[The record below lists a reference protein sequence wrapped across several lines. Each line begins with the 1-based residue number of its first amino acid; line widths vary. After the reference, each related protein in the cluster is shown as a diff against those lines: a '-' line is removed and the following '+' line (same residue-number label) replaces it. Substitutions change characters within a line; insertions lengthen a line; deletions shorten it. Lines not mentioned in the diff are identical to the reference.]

1 MSTPKDP
8 YWQKDR
14 HLENKSYGVENS
26 LLIYKRK
33 CFNNNI
39 LYHLSRIC
47 FEIIKAGIKGCR
59 ETLENRIEFPIN
71 PISAVMNGVESI
83 YQQRDRKMEINQK
96 EENGIV
102 SIAIKGRL
110 DADSSAEAETVV
122 KDALGGETS
131 RLLFNLGELEYLS
144 SAGLRVLLS
153 AAKEMRRRDGK
164 IVLCALNEFVKEI
177 FEVSGFQSLIPITDT
192 VESGIEVLS

>member
-1 MSTPKDP
+1 
-8 YWQKDR
+8 
-14 HLENKSYGVENS
+14 
-26 LLIYKRK
+26 
-33 CFNNNI
+33 
-39 LYHLSRIC
+39 
-47 FEIIKAGIKGCR
+47 
-59 ETLENRIEFPIN
+59 
-71 PISAVMNGVESI
+71 
-83 YQQRDRKMEINQK
+83 MEISQK

-110 DADSSAEAETVV
+110 DADSSLEAEKVV
-122 KDALGGETS
+122 KEALGGDAN

-177 FEVSGFQSLIPITDT
+177 FEVSGFQSLIPITES
-192 VESGIEVLS
+192 VESGIEAIS

>member
-1 MSTPKDP
+1 
-8 YWQKDR
+8 
-14 HLENKSYGVENS
+14 
-26 LLIYKRK
+26 
-33 CFNNNI
+33 
-39 LYHLSRIC
+39 
-47 FEIIKAGIKGCR
+47 
-59 ETLENRIEFPIN
+59 
-71 PISAVMNGVESI
+71 
-83 YQQRDRKMEINQK
+83 MEISQK

-110 DADSSAEAETVV
+110 DADSSLEAEKVV
-122 KDALGGETS
+122 KDVLGGETN

-177 FEVSGFQSLIPITDT
+177 FEVSGFQSLIPITDS
-192 VESGIEVLS
+192 VESGIEALS

>member
-1 MSTPKDP
+1 
-8 YWQKDR
+8 
-14 HLENKSYGVENS
+14 
-26 LLIYKRK
+26 
-33 CFNNNI
+33 
-39 LYHLSRIC
+39 
-47 FEIIKAGIKGCR
+47 
-59 ETLENRIEFPIN
+59 
-71 PISAVMNGVESI
+71 
-83 YQQRDRKMEINQK
+83 MEISQK

-102 SIAIKGRL
+102 SIAIRGRL
-110 DADSSAEAETVV
+110 DADTSLEAEKVV
-122 KDALGGETS
+122 KDVLGSEAN

-177 FEVSGFQSLIPITDT
+177 FEVSGFQSLIPITDS

>member
-1 MSTPKDP
+1 
-8 YWQKDR
+8 
-14 HLENKSYGVENS
+14 
-26 LLIYKRK
+26 
-33 CFNNNI
+33 
-39 LYHLSRIC
+39 
-47 FEIIKAGIKGCR
+47 
-59 ETLENRIEFPIN
+59 
-71 PISAVMNGVESI
+71 
-83 YQQRDRKMEINQK
+83 MEISQK

-110 DADSSAEAETVV
+110 DADSSLEAEKVV
-122 KDALGGETS
+122 KEALDGETY

-177 FEVSGFQSLIPITDT
+177 FEVSGFQSLIPITES
-192 VESGIEVLS
+192 VESGIEALV